1 MLTKWIKANF
11 KNSASLKSGISK
23 INSTFV
29 DNAEDLDIV
38 MLIYK
43 LLEYSSN
50 YSMTSGRLWIYYRD
64 GVNDSAN
71 EIDDNGNKVNNN
83 KIKTN

>member
-1 MLTKWIKANF
+1 
-11 KNSASLKSGISK
+11 
-23 INSTFV
+23 
-29 DNAEDLDIV
+29 
-38 MLIYK
+38 
-43 LLEYSSN
+43 
-50 YSMTSGRLWIYYRD
+50 MTSGSLWIYYRD

>member
-1 MLTKWIKANF
+1 
-11 KNSASLKSGISK
+11 
-23 INSTFV
+23 
-29 DNAEDLDIV
+29 

-71 EIDDNGNKVNNN
+71 ETDDNGNKVNNN